1 MTKEGGRKEESTR
14 IISRESGV
22 EGTAEDKVVQGSKVL
37 KRDRGRRMED
47 KDSAGK
53 GAREKD
59 LDGTLS
65 SYEIKGYSRSRSGA
79 F

>member
-1 MTKEGGRKEESTR
+1 
-14 IISRESGV
+14 
-22 EGTAEDKVVQGSKVL
+22 
-37 KRDRGRRMED
+37 MED

-65 SYEIKGYSRSRSGA
+65 SYEMEGYSRGRRGA